1 MKRTKL
7 DSLNWCKINKSMNQ
21 PSEKVKIFSKQ
32 ELLIVGLLILS
43 AVSFTIAL
51 ITKTKGSN

>member
-1 MKRTKL
+1 MKQ
-7 DSLNWCKINKSMNQ
+7 SELNWYKINKSMNQ